1 MEYILSEKQKG
12 CVFCDAL
19 DKPDGVE
26 NLVIHRSEHSFVILN
41 RYPYTSGHLMIVPY
55 IHKPNLE
62 ELSTAIRSEIIE
74 LSTCATRVLKSVYQP
89 QGFNLGVNVGEVAG
103 AGIQDHVHLHVVPRW
118 SGDTN
123 FMSAL
128 SSTRLL
134 PELLQD
140 TYIRVKE
147 GWERNA

>member
-19 DKPDGVE
+19 DKPDGAE
-26 NLVIHRSEHSFVILN
+26 NLVIYRSEYSFVILN

-55 IHKPNLE
+55 LHKPNLE
-62 ELSTAIRSEIIE
+62 ELSTEIRSEIIE
-74 LSTCATRVLKSVYQP
+74 LSTSATRVLKMVYQP

-147 GWERNA
+147 GWESNA

>member
-1 MEYILSEKQKG
+1 
-12 CVFCDAL
+12 
-19 DKPDGVE
+19 
-26 NLVIHRSEHSFVILN
+26 
-41 RYPYTSGHLMIVPY
+41 MIVPY
-55 IHKPNLE
+55 IHKPDLE
-62 ELSTAIRSEIIE
+62 ELSSEIRSEIIE
-74 LSTCATRVLKSVYQP
+74 LSTCATRVLKMVYQP

-134 PELLQD
+134 PELLRD